1 MAIILGLLII
11 GLFTTYLTYV
21 AALHVEL
28 DWNKE
33 LLIKDGLIK
42 ELLNKAYTDASMSIV
57 IDTKRKSITV
67 DRTTISD
74 YYSFWFPYKVDVKAK
89 PYHERQ
95 TENDWGYTIGYVT
108 RFSKDYYAI
117 KSLLKK
123 EKVDI
128 VKVQKQ
134 KLGFCQPCYSYLSPD
149 EYIPS
154 NTEPCSLLAPDN
166 Q

>member
-42 ELLNKAYTDASMSIV
+42 ELLNKASTDVSMSIV
-57 IDTKRKSITV
+57 ICTKRKSITV
-67 DRTTISD
+67 DRTTIRD
-74 YYSFWFPYKVDVKAK
+74 YYSFWFPYKVDVQAKA
-89 PYHERQ
+89 YHERQ
-95 TENDWGYTIGYVT
+95 SDEDWGGTVGYVA

-128 VKVQKQ
+128 VELQKQ
-134 KLGFCQPCYSYLSPD
+134 KLGL
-149 EYIPS
+149 
-154 NTEPCSLLAPDN
+154 
-166 Q
+166 